1 MTPDKQAATAERKAR
16 ALRAQGTPF
25 AIVYE
30 PKARPRPSRAPAA
43 SSRPKSSR
51 FTQSPSI

>member
-1 MTPDKQAATAERKAR
+1 MTPDKQAVTAERKAR